1 MLWQGKSVRSKTG
14 GRYSLSRAKRRFEIG
29 GKPAD
34 TTIGENR
41 KKVSRTFGGNA
52 KVLVLRAQ
60 FANVANPRTGT
71 IVRTRIET
79 VAENNADPNYMRRNI
94 LTKGA
99 VIKTE
104 IGRAKITSRPGQQ
117 GVVNAVLIE

>member
-1 MLWQGKSVRSKTG
+1 MLWQGRSVRSKTG
-14 GRYSLSRAKRRFEIG
+14 GRYSPSRAKRRFEIG
-29 GKPAD
+29 GSAAD
-34 TTIGENR
+34 TTIGEDR
-41 KKVSRTFGGNA
+41 KKNSRTIGGNS
-52 KVLVLRAQ
+52 KVRALRAA
-60 FANVANPRTGT
+60 FANVANPKTGT
-71 IVRTRIET
+71 ITKARIET

-104 IGRAKITSRPGQQ
+104 IGKARISSRPGQQ